1 VTGNKHKVQ
10 EAQNILEKYNI
21 KISVKPLELEK
32 IEIQSDSLEEIV
44 RFAVNWIIERN
55 NKCNFFLE
63 DAGLFVDALN
73 GFPGPYS
80 SYVLKTISYDGI
92 LKLMEGIEDRSAKFQ
107 SVIGLCFE
115 NEVRIFKGEVHG
127 RISHEARGNKGF
139 GFDPIFIPNGYS
151 KTFAEMDL
159 ELKNSMS
166 HRGKSIKKMAEYL
179 KKKGF

>member
-1 VTGNKHKVQ
+1 MTGNKHKVQ

-21 KISVKPLELEK
+21 KISVKPLDLEK
-32 IEIQSDSLEEIV
+32 IEIQSDNLEEIV
-44 RFAVNWIIERN
+44 RFAVNWIIER
-55 NKCNFFLE
+55 KKRCNFFLE

-80 SYVLKTISYDGI
+80 SYVLKTIGYNGV
-92 LKLMEGIEDRSAKFQ
+92 LKLMEGIENRNAKFQ
-107 SVIGLCFE
+107 SVIGLCFR
-115 NEVRIFKGEVHG
+115 NEVKIFKGEVNG

-139 GFDPIFIPNGYS
+139 GFDPIFIPNGYD

-179 KKKGF
+179 KKKVI